1 MIHSLQ
7 FFTSI
12 TSVVHFSVRLPNGD
26 MAKVTHIGIVKLT
39 STLTLDNVL
48 CIPSFSFNLVSI
60 SKLTQSPSCCY
71 IFLSHYRF
79 I

>member
-48 CIPSFSFNLVSI
+48 CIPSFSFNLMSI

-71 IFLSHYRF
+71 IFLSHYHF

>member
-60 SKLTQSPSCCY
+60 NKLTQSPSCCC